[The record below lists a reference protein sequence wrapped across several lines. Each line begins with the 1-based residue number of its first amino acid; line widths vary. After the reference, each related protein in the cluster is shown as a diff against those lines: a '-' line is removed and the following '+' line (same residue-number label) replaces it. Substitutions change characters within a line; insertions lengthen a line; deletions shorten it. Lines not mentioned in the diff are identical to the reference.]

1 MIIYLILYLI
11 NENKFKFYDS
21 FETPLELR
29 NTNELINYEE
39 IISLYKKIIK
49 LIIDYIN
56 SNVLNNINIYLIL
69 LGVLH
74 NEMHLKLYYLLK

>member
-1 MIIYLILYLI
+1 MIICCTLFNKY
-11 NENKFKFYDS
+11 ENKFKFYDS

-69 LGVLH
+69 IGVLH
-74 NEMHLKLYYLLK
+74 NEMHLEALLLK

>member
-1 MIIYLILYLI
+1 MIIYLILYL
-11 NENKFKFYDS
+11 NKYENKFKFYDS

-69 LGVLH
+69 LTSS
-74 NEMHLKLYYLLK
+74 